1 MLKPIKSYFQSL
13 AEEFADIRFA
23 ASSLAFSTLLS
34 LIPFLIVVLAVFQ
47 SIGGL
52 EEFYPKI
59 ESVMISSLK
68 EATGSTVSQYVRGLL
83 TKVKPSTVGITG
95 GLFLLWASLGLI
107 KNIDIAFHRMWKIK
121 FRRPLHRRLMLYW
134 ILLVAVPVALALFAG
149 LKSVNFINDISTTVQ
164 HQFLFSLWIALFL
177 SILFKVIPDIEV
189 GYISAIAPAILTS
202 AALSVVQ
209 KSFLWISVKVFTQ
222 NKIYGSLASFP
233 IFLVWLL
240 VIWYVVLSGVSLS
253 AFMQHKIFKKS
264 AA

>member
-1 MLKPIKSYFQSL
+1 M

-34 LIPFLIVVLAVFQ
+34 LIPFLIVVLAIFQ

-83 TKVKPSTVGITG
+83 TKVKPRTVGITG

-121 FRRPLHRRLMLYW
+121 FRRPLHRRLVLYW
-134 ILLVAVPVALALFAG
+134 LLLLAVPIALAAFAG
-149 LKSVNFINDISTTVQ
+149 LKSVNFINDISMAVQ
-164 HQFLFSLWIALFL
+164 HQFLVSVSVAVFL
-177 SILFKVIPDIEV
+177 TILFKVIPDTEV
-189 GYISAIAPAILTS
+189 NSIPAVIPAVLTS
-202 AALSVVQ
+202 AALSIVQ

-240 VIWYVVLSGVSLS
+240 VVWYVVLSGVSLS
-253 AFMQHKIFKKS
+253 ASMQHRLFKRPAS
-264 AA
+264 RDT